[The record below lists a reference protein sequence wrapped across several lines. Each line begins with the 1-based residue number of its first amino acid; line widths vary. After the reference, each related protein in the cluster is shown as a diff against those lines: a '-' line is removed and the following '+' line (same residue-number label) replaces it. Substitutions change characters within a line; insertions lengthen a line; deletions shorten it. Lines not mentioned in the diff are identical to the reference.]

1 MLTPS
6 DQQQHQ
12 WSPGNLVLLLKVPV
26 IFPSVKVAIPFLSF
40 SVASCHFGLRVPK
53 MMRNENN
60 RTQGH
65 LVVVLYTEISQYKL
79 SGVQKRNCMKR
90 GGCWIKKDWPGIR
103 TSVAPYLFGQSTRP
117 NPMLQTNINQ
127 HKPTLLTGCFSL
139 TSWFAS
145 TTWHSFCQTAIIR
158 QLPHHPLIHWNW

>member
-40 SVASCHFGLRVPK
+40 SVTSCHFGLRVPK

-90 GGCWIKKDWPGIR
+90 GGCWIKKEGPGIR
-103 TSVAPYLFGQSTRP
+103 TSVAPYLFGQSTHP

-127 HKPTLLTGCFSL
+127 HCLQV
-139 TSWFAS
+139 AS
-145 TTWHSFCQTAIIR
+145 HWQVDLRARPYIPFVK
-158 QLPHHPLIHWNW
+158 LP